1 MTELSNNTKMYYFVD
16 ESGDPNFLGRGK
28 TNLLEKGLASKY
40 FMVGYL
46 ELSDPQ
52 ELHRRFQAIRE
63 EVIADDF
70 LNAIP
75 SVKHSVKCFHAN
87 KDCRE
92 VQERVFKALKE
103 TEFNFH
109 AVVMEKRI
117 DQFITRFHGKQ
128 SVYYAYLVERLMEN
142 RLHLYPKIDI
152 YFSKMGAITNEEN
165 MWAALDRSKERFL
178 QKWKKESNGTIRIFM
193 QQPSHIA
200 GLQAVDYVLWGI
212 HRVYN
217 HQDFRYYLFWGTRYI
232 WFMTLISLRL
242 IMAPII
248 HKKSHLAQKDS
259 SLIKKSPIGSQAA
272 KSPHEARGLLLLTRD
287 STVIIQS
294 PIRIVNSAKMPPQ
307 APNPCIG

>member
-1 MTELSNNTKMYYFVD
+1 
-16 ESGDPNFLGRGK
+16 
-28 TNLLEKGLASKY
+28 LEKGLASKY

-52 ELHRRFQAIRE
+52 ELHRRFQAIRQ
-63 EVIADDF
+63 EVAADDF

-103 TEFNFH
+103 TEFSFH

-178 QKWKKESNGTIRIFM
+178 QK
-193 QQPSHIA
+193 
-200 GLQAVDYVLWGI
+200 
-212 HRVYN
+212 
-217 HQDFRYYLFWGTRYI
+217 
-232 WFMTLISLRL
+232 
-242 IMAPII
+242 
-248 HKKSHLAQKDS
+248 
-259 SLIKKSPIGSQAA
+259 
-272 KSPHEARGLLLLTRD
+272 
-287 STVIIQS
+287 
-294 PIRIVNSAKMPPQ
+294 
-307 APNPCIG
+307 